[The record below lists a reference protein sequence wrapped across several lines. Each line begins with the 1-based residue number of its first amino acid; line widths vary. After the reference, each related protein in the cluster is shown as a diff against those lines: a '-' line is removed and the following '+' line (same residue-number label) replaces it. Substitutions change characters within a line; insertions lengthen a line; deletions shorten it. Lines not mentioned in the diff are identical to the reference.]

1 MISLSNVD
9 LFLHYLLEVKHLS
22 PLLLSSTGGA
32 GPYPSQL
39 LLMLS
44 TQKLSQKAS
53 RFYAFDIDSSTVSVN
68 GLGCHLVL
76 VNQQRAGSRLI
87 GEALLFIHAFT

>member
-9 LFLHYLLEVKHLS
+9 LFLLYLLEVKHLS
-22 PLLLSSTGGA
+22 PLLLPSTGGA

-53 RFYAFDIDSSTVSVN
+53 RFYAFDIIDSSTVSVN
-68 GLGCHLVL
+68 GLGCH
-76 VNQQRAGSRLI
+76 
-87 GEALLFIHAFT
+87 